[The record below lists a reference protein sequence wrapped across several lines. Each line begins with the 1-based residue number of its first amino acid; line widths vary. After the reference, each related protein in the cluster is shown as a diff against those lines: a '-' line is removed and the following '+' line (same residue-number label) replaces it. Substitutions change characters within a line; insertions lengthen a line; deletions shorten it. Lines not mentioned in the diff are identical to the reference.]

1 MNALMSALVFSG
13 HLISW
18 SVILGVPL
26 LATFWLLEGLAGARP
41 PYPMWDLLA
50 AILIIIFLHAA
61 LLIGDDKGSDCCRS
75 SQDLP
80 VG

>member
-13 HLISW
+13 RLISW

-26 LATFWLLEGLAGARP
+26 LAAFWLLEGLIGARP

-50 AILIIIFLHAA
+50 ATLIIVFLHAA
-61 LLIGDDKGSDCCRS
+61 LLIGRDKGSNEP
-75 SQDLP
+75 LKK
-80 VG
+80 GHL

>member
-1 MNALMSALVFSG
+1 MSALVFSG

-26 LATFWLLEGLAGARP
+26 LAMFWLLEGVIGARP

-50 AILIIIFLHAA
+50 ATLIIVFLHAA
-61 LLIGDDKGSDCCRS
+61 LLIGRDNGSNEALKKGH
-75 SQDLP
+75 L
-80 VG
+80 